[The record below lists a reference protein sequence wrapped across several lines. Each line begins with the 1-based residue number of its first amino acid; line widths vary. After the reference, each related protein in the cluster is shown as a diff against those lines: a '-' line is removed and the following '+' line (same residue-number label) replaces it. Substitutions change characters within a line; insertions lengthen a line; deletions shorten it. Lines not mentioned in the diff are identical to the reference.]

1 MFAVLSAGIDQT
13 QALGG
18 GLKAWLGS
26 VVGSEEMMNDG
37 LTYYEE
43 QMAEAG
49 MNAGDVMRIED
60 IDGLGSF
67 TDYIAYQ
74 AGAFLPSLATS
85 IAGGGVGGFVAK
97 KAVEKK
103 IKNEIADRA
112 QDFAKKRVKS
122 DVMVAKR
129 KELERK
135 YVNRASSE
143 VLKKATR
150 KGQAAGAMGTGA
162 AMFTGETTGAI
173 YDETGEISPG
183 VALAAG
189 IVGGS
194 LDALVGLRALRKIL
208 PEGKF
213 RQAKEVIGDTI
224 GEDPKRFNQVMNAI
238 KKSEIGKQAPI
249 EGVTEAMQEYVQEV
263 AIKYVDGNY
272 SDLAGAMA
280 EAVTQEGALS
290 LYTNAAAAGAVGG
303 AVSGAFTDAGRAGV
317 NKFVLDDK
325 PPNPKIKRPPEPPN
339 PDEVGGDLPDDREPV
354 TPEEQILR
362 NLRTRQQVRA
372 MFEAQTQG
380 ELDLGDPVLG
390 DSTADTSTATA
401 PYVDGQ
407 QVTVKVT
414 DTETIDGVT
423 RETISE
429 EPAIIR
435 EEVSKTSGRKGIYLE
450 YQGLND
456 QGKRDYIEIDG
467 ENVLS
472 PKLEIISAD
481 QDSVSPSDADRDTVL
496 LDMDDL
502 PFPVQRQF
510 MMDAMQ
516 AGETSMPEQVS
527 IRDAMDKV
535 NSVPD
540 ADPNQ
545 LTLDIENTAEKAIAL
560 FRPKKNGINQEQT
573 GPLDYGRFANGPWST
588 INRTDKGGFFETDLN
603 VEEAIRRHNNL
614 VGTDVERVGVTDTYV
629 PELLDPEKP
638 FTQNDHDYVHSSPG
652 YKSVPVKNAPQG
664 DQDAFNVAMVDLMS
678 AGLPPRVLN
687 YVNGF
692 NLYDRTKQ
700 AQSGVMGFYVPFSK
714 NVSIDTYDLK
724 KEPGVARNTIV
735 HELGHALDYGERIT
749 FTDPNWDV
757 EFSERSYGK
766 LNIEMSDIM
775 AEAYDAYVGGGTI
788 GTYFRYPFSY
798 AYDNFDKANKSN
810 LIVREDNIKN
820 VMDFLKK
827 EVFAQSFALYVGNPK
842 MLAESMPKMY
852 DYMNELAKK
861 EASDVETNENA
872 GETLSEFNA
881 RPILREVQSS
891 PTDRDVPVGD
901 DRGDGQG
908 SGTGAVQEQASEGV
922 GGTETTQRDGRGPV
936 DSEIVPLPDPPPA
949 EGDQEAVTQNEA
961 TETSPEDITPEPAPE
976 TAPRTEED
984 EAELNA
990 RIRDKNKFFSI
1001 KKAKQFLRRQLAP
1014 GGLLPES
1021 AFKLKIERDS
1031 ELGAVEIDI
1040 GSLLGAFDK
1049 AVRQTYGKNPPEE
1062 VTGNLNEALQDLTKL
1077 DELGISGPVKESI
1090 AAMRKYL
1097 DNMSVE
1103 YAEIIFED
1111 AKKLMEDGKN
1121 EAAMA
1126 KAELL
1131 ETIVGNLGQ
1140 YVNRSYRAFDDPKW
1154 SENVPDDVL
1163 NAARSYLESRGSTN
1177 VELVI
1182 NELLKDGTAY
1192 DSMESMI
1199 KESMLGAKD
1208 LSILKRKKDIAPE
1221 IRALL
1226 GEYTDA
1232 RVNFGRSATKMSRLL
1247 FNERFLRKIKEDGM
1261 GVYLFNRKDAPAEAF
1276 TTFAPDGSSA
1286 MAPLSGL
1293 KTTPEIHQAFKDALD
1308 KEQMSDWYR
1317 TIVQYNGMVKFGKT
1331 VTAPTTI
1338 ARNYMSA
1345 MMFAVANGHFNMGK
1359 AADAWDSKKAIFKNE
1374 GSRLQYIRRLKQL
1387 GVIYDAPFAGEMM
1400 KLLEESKFETIQTF
1414 DIGKKIGGTA
1424 NEVGKTLTTFYQY
1437 GDDFWKIIGFE
1448 NEIDILMANKGIS
1461 REQAEPLAAER
1472 IRNTYPTY
1480 SMVGKA
1486 GTWLRRFPLAGT
1498 FVSFPAEII
1507 RTSFNMLRY
1516 LKRDMEDP
1524 QMRATV
1530 PRRVAGLAM
1539 ASGGAYAL
1547 TEALRNMLD
1556 VDDDEDEAV
1565 RLLAPPWSQNSNI
1578 AYVSRNEGNLS
1589 YIDLSALDPYSYFK
1603 RPLNALLR
1611 DQPLDDAVVQ
1621 AAGELLAPFF
1631 GRDIAFG
1638 AIAEVWQNEKATGA
1652 QVYNESDLPANQLA
1666 DITGHFLGAIQ
1677 PGFIGNIDRL
1687 SKAISGDV
1695 SSSGRKYQLDD
1706 ELAAL
1711 VGFRASTVDP
1721 KISLYY
1727 KAYEFNDVKRQSTN
1741 LLRSTFRS
1749 VNDVSDGELQ
1759 SAYEN
1764 SSQARKEAFERM
1776 AKIVEATRRSGLTNA
1791 EIRKVLRS
1799 NGITLKDATALIN
1812 GDITKY
1818 RISDST
1824 LKSSIKRADFL
1835 TGDSTSAEF
1844 QRRYKFLLS
1853 LEEE

>member
-1 MFAVLSAGIDQT
+1 MPSLQSTLGLGKPRDRNLVEDEDLEFEESSNFARGLSAGIDQT

-390 DSTADTSTATA
+390 ESTVDTNE
-401 PYVDGQ
+401 
-407 QVTVKVT
+407 QV
-414 DTETIDGVT
+414 E
-423 RETISE
+423 
-429 EPAIIR
+429 AAR
-435 EEVSKTSGRKGIYLE
+435 EEME
-450 YQGLND
+450 
-456 QGKRDYIEIDG
+456 G
-467 ENVLS
+467 EETPDV
-472 PKLEIISAD
+472 
-481 QDSVSPSDADRDTVL
+481 DRDEVL

-560 FRPKKNGINQEQT
+560 FRTPNSKTRMNPEQT
-573 GPLDYGRFANGPWST
+573 GPLDRTRYANGPWAT

-638 FTQNDHDYVHSSPG
+638 FAQNDHDYVHSG
-652 YKSVPVKNAPQG
+652 YDYKSVPVKDAPKG

-692 NLYDRTKQ
+692 NLYDRKRQRRT
-700 AQSGVMGFYVPFSK
+700 GVMGFYVPFSK

-724 KEPGVARNTIV
+724 NEPGVARNTIV
-735 HELGHALDYGERIT
+735 HELGHALDYGENIT
-749 FTDPNWDV
+749 FTDENWDV
-757 EFSERSYGK
+757 KFSEKTRGK
-766 LNIEMSDIM
+766 LDIEMSDIM
-775 AEAYDAYVGGGTI
+775 AEAYDAYVGGGTV
-788 GTYFRYPFSY
+788 GTYFRYPFSM
-798 AYDNFDKANKSN
+798 AYEKFMEANRSD
-810 LIVREDNIKN
+810 LIVREVNIDS

-861 EASDVETNENA
+861 EASDVETNQNA
-872 GETLSEFNA
+872 GEALSEFNA

-891 PTDRDVPVGD
+891 ATSRDLPVGD

-908 SGTGAVQEQASEGV
+908 SRAGTVQEQASEGM
-922 GGTETTQRDGRGPV
+922 GGTETTERDGRGPV
-936 DSEIVPLPDPPPA
+936 DSEIVPLPEPPPA
-949 EGDQEAVTQNEA
+949 EGDQEAVAQNEPQA
-961 TETSPEDITPEPAPE
+961 EAPADPPQEATPEPAPE
-976 TAPRTEED
+976 PAPRTEED
-984 EAELNA
+984 EADLNA
-990 RIRDKNKFFSI
+990 RIKEKNKFFSI
-1001 KKAKQFLRRQLAP
+1001 KNAKKFLRRQLAP

-1040 GSLLGAFDK
+1040 GSLLGEFDK

-1062 VTGNLNEALQDLTKL
+1062 VTNSLNEGLQDLTKL
-1077 DELGISGPVKESI
+1077 DKLGITGAVKESVV
-1090 AAMRKYL
+1090 AMRSYL

-1208 LSILKRKKDIAPE
+1208 LSILKQRKDIAPE

-1261 GVYLFNRKDAPAEAF
+1261 GVYLFNREDAPADSF

-1317 TIVQYNGMVKFGKT
+1317 TIVRYNGMVKFGKT
-1331 VTAPTTI
+1331 VIAPTTI

-1359 AADAWDSKKAIFKNE
+1359 AADAWDSKKAIFRNE
-1374 GSRLQYIRRLKQL
+1374 GSRLEYIRRLKQL

-1400 KLLEESKFETIQTF
+1400 KLLEESKFETIQTY
-1414 DIGKKIGGTA
+1414 DIGKKMGETA
-1424 NEVGKTLTTFYQY
+1424 NYWGKKLTSVYQY

-1516 LKRDMEDP
+1516 LKQDMEDP

-1539 ASGGAYAL
+1539 ASAGAYAL

-1578 AYVSRNEGNLS
+1578 AYVSRSEDGLS

-1603 RPLNALLR
+1603 RPLNAIMR

-1638 AIAEVWQNEKATGA
+1638 AIAEIWQNEKESGA

-1677 PGFIGNIDRL
+1677 PGFIGNADRL
-1687 SKAISGDV
+1687 IKAVTGDV
-1695 SSSGRKYQLDD
+1695 SPSGRKYKFDD

-1721 KISLYY
+1721 KIALYY

-1749 VNDVSDGELQ
+1749 INDVSDGELQ

-1818 RISDST
+1818 KISDST